1 MIYQLLSGARRVVA
15 LASVGVFAVIS
26 LGLGWYVGYEA
37 WLRLLEAESGRA
49 DFSVPAFQTFTQGSL
64 NPDVVSLRAET
75 VQLQVSGVEP
85 SAQALFIASTALTA
99 ASLLFAVTTVVLL
112 CYRLVRGA
120 PVSVGSTVA
129 VALSGTAAFAAGI
142 VGPVLDGAAAGAACG
157 HTVSGSPALRRCGR
171 GRNHRS
177 ERDFPRRR
185 GDGNLY
191 QYGSGVE
198 WRAQGFRN
206 GYCDRRCTG
215 DYHRN
220 AESGKYVGQCDAAVH
235 RGRQGCGG

>member
-1 MIYQLLSGARRVVA
+1 MA

-37 WLRLLEAESGRA
+37 WLRILEAESGRA
-49 DFSVPAFQTFTQGSL
+49 DFSVPAFQTFNQGSL

-120 PVSVGSTVA
+120 PFSVGSTWL
-129 VALSGTAAFAAGI
+129 VALSGIAAFAAGI
-142 VGPVLDGAAAGAACG
+142 VGPVLEGSAKQI
-157 HTVSGSPALRRCGR
+157 TVANLSGISSQGSPIGLGDTVFYISSSLELMPLCVGLAALLLAAV
-171 GRNHRS
+171 
-177 ERDFPRRR
+177 FRR
-185 GDGNLY
+185 GDVL
-191 QYGSGVE
+191 
-198 WRAQGFRN
+198 
-206 GYCDRRCTG
+206 
-215 DYHRN
+215 HR
-220 AESGKYVGQCDAAVH
+220 DAKGLV
-235 RGRQGCGG
+235 